1 MSVFD
6 RFRRKPN
13 PPKGLVE
20 INVSLTTEENEAIEQ
35 ALDRFAAIAASNPPE
50 GSRMFVPPKVRRA
63 ISAQGLAYYAQ
74 SCVWNIGNCRSGA
87 ETTERIDKA
96 IKAQMKAYAH
106 HNLPEYLFQLAALYD
121 LAGDTAKREEF
132 SRLFRQAR
140 EEFKPDQIDSI
151 FSDTVENLRK
161 LQDDMRSEIP
171 STVREAFDQ
180 MTAKEL
186 YQSGFMKFA

>member
-6 RFRRKPN
+6 RFRRRHN

-20 INVSLTTEENEAIEQ
+20 VNVTLTTEENEAIER
-35 ALDRFAAIAASNPPE
+35 ALDRFAAIAKSNAPE
-50 GSRMFVPPKVRRA
+50 GSRMFVPPKVRSA
-63 ISAQGLAYYAQ
+63 ISAQGLTEYAQ
-74 SCVWNIGNCRSGA
+74 SCVWNVGNRRSGA
-87 ETTERIDKA
+87 EASEKVDKA

-132 SRLFRQAR
+132 SELFRQAR

-161 LQDDMRSEIP
+161 LQDDMHSEMP
-171 STVREAFDQ
+171 STVRESFDQ
-180 MTAKEL
+180 LTAKEL